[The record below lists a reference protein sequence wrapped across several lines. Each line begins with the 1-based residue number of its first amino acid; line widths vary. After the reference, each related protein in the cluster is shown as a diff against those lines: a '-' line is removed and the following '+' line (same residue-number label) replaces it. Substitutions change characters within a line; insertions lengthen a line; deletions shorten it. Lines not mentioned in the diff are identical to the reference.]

1 MLKMSNPEMADELMA
16 MSQKDVDKAWK
27 FLKGRFKALEE

>member
-1 MLKMSNPEMADELMA
+1 MADKLME

-27 FLKGRFKALEE
+27 FLQGRFKALEDE

>member
-1 MLKMSNPEMADELMA
+1 